1 MSFAN
6 SETLVKQASLLR
18 LAAIDLAEGMKSGSF
33 RSLYRGQGIEFCDVR
48 DYIRGD
54 DIRSIDWNVTARMGK
69 PYVKMY
75 EEERELQIFLV
86 VDSSLSMSVASDKVS
101 KFNIAAYSA
110 AILAIA
116 AEINDSPLGA
126 VFFDKTIIS
135 SAYFAASFSPC
146 LLNLLAN
153 PLHLALCQSKP

>member
-18 LAAIDLAEGMKSGSF
+18 LAALDLAAGMKSGSF

-75 EEERELQIFLV
+75 EECKEKRR
-86 VDSSLSMSVASDKVS
+86 
-101 KFNIAAYSA
+101 Y
-110 AILAIA
+110 
-116 AEINDSPLGA
+116 
-126 VFFDKTIIS
+126 
-135 SAYFAASFSPC
+135 
-146 LLNLLAN
+146 
-153 PLHLALCQSKP
+153 